1 MRFKFHTQLYEVE
14 RPNLFQIFKPYNR
27 RYCLFPKDNAVTSS
41 LINGTIYEPYI
52 FYFIRDNSIDLDGT
66 DIIDIGANNGNF
78 TIEFS
83 ELTGDKG
90 RVFSFEP
97 QRIIF
102 QQLCG
107 NVFMNGI
114 DNVFAYN
121 LAIGEDNSKT
131 QIDRPDYFSND
142 FVNFGDVSI
151 ENNESKNSEP
161 VEVRKIDSFE
171 FGVVKLIK
179 IDVQGYEVS
188 VIKGAIETINK
199 HRPIIFIEVEDHQ
212 LRKFGYSENDL
223 LNLIRSLGY
232 TIERFQKG
240 IPYQT
245 YSGECLDCVCIPNEL
260 LQNQSFVIR

>member
-1 MRFKFHTQLYEVE
+1 MKSKFHTQIYEVE
-14 RPNLFQIFKPYNR
+14 RPNLFQIFKPHSR
-27 RYCLFPKDNAVTSS
+27 KYCLFPKDNAVTSS
-41 LINGTIYEPYI
+41 LINGTIYEPYL
-52 FYFIRDNSIDLDGT
+52 FYFIRDNDINLEGT

-83 ELTGDKG
+83 EITGDTG

-97 QRIIF
+97 QRIVF

-121 LAIGEDNSKT
+121 LAIGDTTGKT
-131 QIDRPDYFSND
+131 QINRPDYFSDD

-151 ENNESKNSEP
+151 ESDKSKNSES
-161 VEVRKIDSFE
+161 VEVRELDSFE
-171 FGVVKLIK
+171 FNTVKLIK
-179 IDVQGYEVS
+179 IDVQGYEVL

-212 LRKFGYSENDL
+212 LRKFGHSESDL
-223 LNLIRSLGY
+223 LKTIEDLGY
-232 TIERFQKG
+232 TIKRFQEG

-260 LQNQSFVIR
+260 LQNQSFIIR